1 MQNTSSTLVR
11 TECIVHRLSCLVQ
24 VQQVSSNACM
34 QHEQALVLVLRD
46 SSEFRMRKRYLGLS
60 CYLRGLILGVFRC
73 R

>member
-11 TECIVHRLSCLVQ
+11 TDCIVHRLSCLVQ

-34 QHEQALVLVLRD
+34 QHVQVLVLVLRH
-46 SSEFRMRKRYLGLS
+46 SSEIRMRKRYLGRS
-60 CYLRGLILGVFRC
+60 YYLQGLIGVFRG

>member
-1 MQNTSSTLVR
+1 MQNTSSTPVR
-11 TECIVHRLSCLVQ
+11 TECIVRRLSCLVQ

-60 CYLRGLILGVFRC
+60 CYLLGLIGVFRG

>member
-11 TECIVHRLSCLVQ
+11 TDYIVHRLSCLVQ

-34 QHEQALVLVLRD
+34 QHVQVQVLVLRD
-46 SSEFRMRKRYLGLS
+46 SSEFRMRMRYLAYS
-60 CYLRGLILGVFRC
+60 CHLRGLIGVFRG